1 MDQNMTTNEPAGSS
15 EALPNDSEMRLY
27 ARAYA
32 GAMTADELFLR
43 WESHLAHATLLERA
57 PDRSYADYGLSGRQ
71 MAEGARIAARR
82 MALLLA
88 EAPTALRAVLALKVH
103 TFEAMAPLDGE
114 GSHSNTIFMVE
125 AAMKADAER
134 LDIVLL
140 PLDRPFGPTQ

>member
-1 MDQNMTTNEPAGSS
+1 MDEKMTTKESAGCHD
-15 EALPNDSEMRLY
+15 ALPNDSEMRLY
-27 ARAYA
+27 ARAYTSS
-32 GAMTADELFLR
+32 MTADELFLR
-43 WESHLAHATLLERA
+43 WESHLAHAMLLEQA
-57 PDRSYADYGLSGRQ
+57 PDRSYQDHGLNGRQ
-71 MAEGARIAARR
+71 LAQGARIAARR

-88 EAPTALRAVLALKVH
+88 EAPTALRPVLALKIH